1 MTFLDSL
8 TEKFEKDLNE
18 IIDFSVSAYKRY
30 RRFEIKKRTGG
41 TRSIHHPSKELKSYQ
56 RFISREIF
64 KKLPVHESVFSYLKN
79 TSIKDLA
86 NLHKK
91 NRYLLRLDFKDFFPS
106 IKGENIR
113 LFLNNTNL
121 DLSDLEI
128 TLINLL
134 VCKKDKLTI
143 GAPSSPS
150 ITNAIL
156 FEFDKEIYE
165 MCLERN
171 INYSRYADDLYFS
184 TNEENQLSSILEYI
198 YKYTFPYE
206 INLQINN
213 KKNIFTSKKYKRL
226 ITGLTITTDNNVSVG
241 RKQKRYVKSLINS
254 HKYGLLDTKELQYLK
269 GYLNFLSYIEPN
281 YILLLK
287 NKYGKNIIDKLFI
300 NDYLNKK
307 DNGI

>member
-165 MCLERN
+165 MCLEKN
-171 INYSRYADDLYFS
+171 VNYSRYADDLYFS
-184 TNEENQLSSILEYI
+184 TNEENKLSSILEYI
-198 YKYTFPYE
+198 YKYSFPYE
-206 INLQINN
+206 INLQINS
-213 KKNIFTSKKYKRL
+213 KKNIFTSKKYKRV
-226 ITGLTITTDNNVSVG
+226 ITGLTITTDNNITVG
-241 RKQKRYVKSLINS
+241 RKQKRYIKSLINS
-254 HKYGLLDTKELQYLK
+254 YQYGLLDPTKLNYLK
-269 GYLNFLSYIEPN
+269 GYLNFLSYIEPQ
-281 YILLLK
+281 YIVLLK
-287 NKYGKNIIDKLFI
+287 NKYGKDIIDKLFI